1 MKSEQTEPLVA
12 SLTLEEWREYAKL
25 CSKYRLSK
33 KERKRVAELNAR
45 LEVER

>member
-33 KERKRVAELNAR
+33 KKKEKELR
-45 LEVER
+45 S